1 VGPNNVSKTRKGNM
15 EMKLEKHIK
24 ENSFPNLEFLCHAL
38 DLENLDEGVSGETFE
53 TLKRA
58 ADKLGFRLHKSET
71 IFDYFK
77 KMGRGMNDLL
87 RTASLFMLTDIKD
100 RKTRAVLIK
109 DAKKIIKKAN
119 KKEITAFL
127 MQLDK
132 ATLGITSHLRHIIT
146 SVFGLELTTYMRFV
160 PDTDYIEAEL
170 KRVREVMRKKGM
182 SDDDI
187 LMVKDVEAKLK
198 RNIKNQEVI
207 DAINKLKKL

>member
-1 VGPNNVSKTRKGNM
+1 M

-38 DLENLDEGVSGETFE
+38 DLENLDEGVSDKTFE
-53 TLKRA
+53 VLKRA

-87 RTASLFMLTDIKD
+87 RTASLFMLTDIRDK
-100 RKTRAVLIK
+100 KSRAILIR

-119 KKEITAFL
+119 KKEIAAFL

-132 ATLGITSHLRHIIT
+132 ASLGITSHLRHIIT
-146 SVFGLELTTYMRFV
+146 SIFGLELTTYMRFV
-160 PDTDYIEAEL
+160 PDTDYIKAEL
-170 KRVREVMRKKGM
+170 HRVREVMRKKGM

-187 LMVKDVEAKLK
+187 LMVKDIEAKLS

-207 DAINKLKKL
+207 DAINKLKDLK